1 MSEYQYY
8 EFQAVDKPLT
18 RQQMSELRRY
28 STRAEITPTRFVN
41 SYNWGSFKGNSEQ
54 WMERYF
60 DAHLYFANWG
70 TRILMLRIPERLLD
84 EGTLDE
90 CCTEK
95 GLSFYLAADSFIL
108 SFASEEEDYDS
119 YDGEGVLS
127 SILPVRSGLMRGDRR
142 ALYLGWLAAV
152 RAGEVDDETPE
163 PSLPEGLGQL
173 DASLEALSDF
183 LRIDRD
189 LVAAA
194 AEGIHDGPAIGLSG
208 EEIQAWVR
216 HLSADEKDSYLARL
230 IEEDDPHLAAEL
242 FQRVARE
249 RKCLSAAESE
259 PRRTAGQICA
269 RAAIVTETRKRE
281 EAEQRALEKARQE
294 REKAEKRRKCLQTLA
309 GREGDLWAKVDK
321 LIATR
326 QPGSYDEAAI
336 LLQDLRDLADIT
348 GKTFDFRSHMTELY
362 TRHSRKPSLLER
374 FRKAK
379 LV

>member
-18 RQQMSELRRY
+18 RQQMSELRGY

-60 DAHLYFANWG
+60 DAYLYFANWG
-70 TRILMLRIPERLLD
+70 TRILMLRIPERLLEED
-84 EGTLDE
+84 VLDE
-90 CCTEK
+90 YCTEA
-95 GLSFYLAADSFIL
+95 GLSFYLAADSFVL
-108 SFASEEEDYDS
+108 SLASEVEDYGS
-119 YDGEGVLS
+119 YEGEDALS
-127 SILPVRSGLMRGDRR
+127 SILPVRFDLMRGDHR

-152 RAGEVDDETPE
+152 QTGKVDDEVPE
-163 PSLPEGLGQL
+163 PRLPAGLRQL
-173 DASLEALSDF
+173 DSSLETLADF

-194 AEGIHDGPAIGLSG
+194 AEGIPDGRTEGLSL
-208 EEIQAWVR
+208 EEIGAWVR
-216 HLSADEKDSYLARL
+216 TLSADEKDSFLTSL
-230 IEEDDPHLAAEL
+230 IEGDNPHLAAEL

-269 RAAIVTETRKRE
+269 RAAIITETRKRE
-281 EAEQRALEKARQE
+281 EAEQRAREKARQE
-294 REKAEKRRKCLQTLA
+294 REKAEKRRKYLQSLA
-309 GREGDLWAKVDK
+309 GREADLWAKVDR

-326 QPGSYDEAAI
+326 QPGPYDEAVT
-336 LLQDLRDLADIT
+336 LLQDLRDLADMT
-348 GKTFDFRSHMTELY
+348 GQAFGFRSRMTELY
-362 TRHSRKPSLLER
+362 TQHSRRPSLLER
-374 FRKAK
+374 CRKAK